1 MKNAPYNAMTWHIPG
16 DPATGLAGFVF
27 LCLFALLIVAPC
39 TARAEAFSATHTH
52 VVGDDESRND
62 AREACRQETRRAI
75 LERIGTYTESLS
87 TTEDF
92 QLTKDEVRS
101 FAAAMLSVQQVEES
115 WNVEGGTLT
124 LTCTMTAEAD
134 MAEARKRMEEQ
145 GKQVIAR
152 ERFREW
158 REEIRK
164 DGARSRDPRDPRGP
178 LSGPGLA
185 ESGNDALTS
194 TMVEEEAESLA
205 VERKRMTRLAERVA
219 VKGMTLPE
227 ADRLL
232 GKPGATLIGE
242 NAVCAL
248 YGTVWYVFQQGRL
261 TCVRKRLSPG
271 THGQQCDCAGFG
283 MDFILR

>member
-1 MKNAPYNAMTWHIPG
+1 MKNPPSHAIPRHMRSLPAPG
-16 DPATGLAGFVF
+16 VAGIVSICLLVVF
-27 LCLFALLIVAPC
+27 MAAPS
-39 TARAEAFSATHTH
+39 AAWAEVFTATHTH
-52 VVGDDESRND
+52 VVGDEESRND
-62 AREACRQETRRAI
+62 AREACRQEARRTI

-87 TTEDF
+87 ATEDF
-92 QLTKDEVRS
+92 QLSKDEIRS
-101 FAAAMLSVQQVEES
+101 FASAMLSVQQVEES
-115 WNVEGGTLT
+115 WNVDGGALT

-145 GKQVIAR
+145 GRQVIAR

-164 DGARSRDPRDPRGP
+164 DGVRSQGPGGP

-194 TMVEEEAESLA
+194 EMVEQEAESMA
-205 VERKRMTRLAERVA
+205 DERERMTRLAERVA
-219 VKGMTLPE
+219 VKGMTLAE

-232 GKPGATLIGE
+232 GKPGAMLAGE
-242 NAVCAL
+242 NTYCAL

-261 TCVRKRLSPG
+261 TCVRTRLSPG
-271 THGQQCDCAGFG
+271 AHGEQCDCAGFG